1 MANKTLYCAG
11 CSIRIAIILEG
22 SSLIKGFVGLC
33 ENCNRKRVISDL
45 ANKTKTPSYPEGFD
59 DIFGGIFGGKK

>member
-22 SSLIKGFVGLC
+22 ISLIKGFVGLC
-33 ENCNRKRVISDL
+33 GDCNRKRIVSDL

-59 DIFGGIFGGKK
+59 DIFGEIFGGKK

>member
-1 MANKTLYCAG
+1 MA
-11 CSIRIAIILEG
+11 
-22 SSLIKGFVGLC
+22 
-33 ENCNRKRVISDL
+33 SDL